1 VIVADS
7 KSQGEEIRV
16 LVVLAHPD
24 DPEFF
29 CGGTVARWSAEGR
42 RVSYCLLTHGE
53 RGADGSD
60 TDLKELA
67 RRRVREQ
74 KAAAKVLGVEDVLFL
89 DHPDGYL
96 EPTLELRK
104 DIVRVI
110 RGIRPEIVITCDP
123 STFFPRFQSINH
135 ADHRAAGAAALDAVF
150 PAARSSLYFPELES
164 EEGLKPHKVKTV
176 FVAGSN
182 HPNIDI
188 DVTEYLDLK
197 LKALA
202 HHTSQIR
209 DMESVANRV
218 RERMRDPQSPP
229 DHPRYFER
237 FLRIEMR

>member
-1 VIVADS
+1 MANS
-7 KSQGEEIRV
+7 KTSEDQIRV

-53 RGADGSD
+53 RGADGSE
-60 TDLKELA
+60 TDLQELSQ
-67 RRRVREQ
+67 RRVREQ
-74 KAAAKVLGVEDVLFL
+74 EAAAKLLGVEEVLFL

-96 EPTLELRK
+96 EPSLTLRK

-110 RGIRPEIVITCDP
+110 RTVRPQIVITCDP
-123 STFFPRFQSINH
+123 TTFFPRFRSINH
-135 ADHRAAGAAALDAVF
+135 ADHRAAGEATLDAVF
-150 PAARSSLYFPELES
+150 PAARSSLYFPELER
-164 EEGLKPHKVKTV
+164 EEGLEPHKVKTV

-182 HPNIDI
+182 HPNVDV

-197 LKALA
+197 LTALA
-202 HHTSQIR
+202 QHASQIP
-209 DMESVANRV
+209 DMQLVADRV
-218 RERMRDPQSPP
+218 RERMRDPQSPT
-229 DHPRYFER
+229 DKPRYLES

>member
-1 VIVADS
+1 VIVANS
-7 KSQGEEIRV
+7 KSHEEDIRV

-60 TDLKELA
+60 TDLKQLA
-67 RRRVREQ
+67 LKRVREQ
-74 KAAAKVLGVEDVLFL
+74 KAAAEVLGVEEVLFL

-96 EPTLELRK
+96 EPTLDLRK

-110 RGIRPEIVITCDP
+110 RRIRPGIVITCDP
-123 STFFPRFQSINH
+123 STFFPRFRSINH

-197 LKALA
+197 LAALA
-202 HHTSQIR
+202 KHASQIR
-209 DMESVANRV
+209 DMDSVANRV

-229 DHPRYFER
+229 DDPRFFER
-237 FLRIEMR
+237 FLRIKMR

>member
-1 VIVADS
+1 M
-7 KSQGEEIRV
+7 
-16 LVVLAHPD
+16 
-24 DPEFF
+24 
-29 CGGTVARWSAEGR
+29 
-42 RVSYCLLTHGE
+42 
-53 RGADGSD
+53 
-60 TDLKELA
+60 
-67 RRRVREQ
+67 REQ
-74 KAAAKVLGVEDVLFL
+74 RAAAEVLGVEEVLFL

-96 EPTLELRK
+96 EPTLDLRK

-110 RGIRPEIVITCDP
+110 RRNRPQIVITCDP
-123 STFFPRFQSINH
+123 STFFPRFQSISH

-197 LKALA
+197 LTALA
-202 HHTSQIR
+202 EHASQIR
-209 DMESVANRV
+209 DFESIANRV
-218 RERMRDPQSPP
+218 RARMRDPQSPP
-229 DHPRYFER
+229 DDPRFLER